1 LHKPGRAVKII
12 YTHHAQ
18 QRMAQRQIDPVQ
30 VIETL
35 EAPDNVIPGD
45 QHEQIAIKNYGN
57 REVRV
62 VFETSDDETVVIY
75 TVMKPRL
82 RSGE

>member
-1 LHKPGRAVKII
+1 MKII
-12 YTHHAQ
+12 YTHHAH
-18 QRMAQRQIDPVQ
+18 QRMTQRKIDPAQ

-62 VFETSDDETVVIY
+62 VFEDVDDETVIVY
-75 TVMKPRL
+75 TVMKPRV
-82 RSGE
+82 RNDE

>member
-1 LHKPGRAVKII
+1 MKIV

-18 QRMAQRQIDPVQ
+18 QRVAQRKIDPAQ
-30 VIETL
+30 VTETL
-35 EAPDNVIPGD
+35 ESPDNVIPGD

-62 VFETSDDETVVIY
+62 VFENIDDDTVLVY
-75 TVMKPRL
+75 TVLKPRVH
-82 RSGE
+82 SAE

>member
-1 LHKPGRAVKII
+1 MKII

-18 QRMAQRQIDPVQ
+18 QRMAQRKIDLAQ
-30 VIETL
+30 VTETL
-35 EAPDNVIPGD
+35 DAPDNVIPGD

-62 VFETSDDETVVIY
+62 VFQSIDDDTVIVY
-75 TVMKPRL
+75 TVMKPRVP
-82 RSGE
+82 SNE